1 MASSAAR
8 ESTPTPGTTT
18 HKRMSSKA
26 ETSNKPSATK
36 HYETDDDH
44 KEVLDIYV
52 SKSDARNWVRREFEE
67 WDGSLDDFTDIEF
80 FFDGRDNS
88 WLSPFDPNEQQESI
102 NVYEANDD

>member
-1 MASSAAR
+1 MVKETITIQQRTRASS
-8 ESTPTPGTTT
+8 
-18 HKRMSSKA
+18 
-26 ETSNKPSATK
+26 
-36 HYETDDDH
+36 YETDDDH